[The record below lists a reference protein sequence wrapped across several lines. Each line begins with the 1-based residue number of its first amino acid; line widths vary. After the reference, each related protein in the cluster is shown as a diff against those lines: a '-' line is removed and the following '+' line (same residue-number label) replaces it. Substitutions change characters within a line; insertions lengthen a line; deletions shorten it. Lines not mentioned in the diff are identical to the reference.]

1 MVKLKIQYRKF
12 PKISSRIVLLFVIL
26 LYIPFS
32 KADTVDVWNV
42 YYNQQL
48 IQNFNGFTANEI
60 VLKMDSI
67 QPGDSITLSY
77 YRDTPCH
84 DCATFL
90 VIENEKHYV
99 FFERSNR
106 GTGAPISFSVDQ
118 LLAIRNNGY
127 LRPFLVFYHEGKLE
141 RRSDKILLFR
151 IRLE

>member
-12 PKISSRIVLLFVIL
+12 PKMSSGIVLIFVIL
-26 LYIPFS
+26 IYIPFS

-42 YYNQQL
+42 YYNQHL

-67 QPGDSITLSY
+67 QPGDSITLRY

-106 GTGAPISFSVDQ
+106 GTGTPISFSVDQ

-127 LRPFLVFYHEGKLE
+127 IRPFLVFYHEGKLE